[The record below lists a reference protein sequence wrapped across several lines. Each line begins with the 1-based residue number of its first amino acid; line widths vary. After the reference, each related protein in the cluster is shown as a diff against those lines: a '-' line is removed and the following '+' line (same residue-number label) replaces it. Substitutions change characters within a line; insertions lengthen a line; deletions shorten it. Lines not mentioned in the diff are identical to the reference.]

1 MSPDQVMEIATV
13 TAGPHWMDES
23 HIQRFAAA
31 IRVRAL
37 LEAADLT
44 ERKFHSTYADCAE
57 SIRNLV
63 NGDGDE

>member
-1 MSPDQVMEIATV
+1 MSPEQVMEIANC
-13 TAGPHWMDES
+13 TAGPHWMDEA
-23 HIQRFAAA
+23 HIQRFASA

-57 SIRNLV
+57 AIRDLS
-63 NGDGDE
+63 GEA